1 HQGSPALQ
9 RAGARMTRYSGLV
22 KKATLRTAT
31 LAWLFVL
38 AQFGLLAAL
47 LLVPPW
53 RWAWQPAGV
62 VLLLLAVLLG
72 AWTLLHNRPGN
83 FNVRPQPRAQGH
95 LVTDGPYRWMRH
107 PMYVTVLL
115 GAAGWALCAG
125 GSGRALIVLAL
136 LLVLN
141 AKAALE
147 ERLLL
152 ARWPEYAAYRAR
164 TRRFVPGLW

>member
-1 HQGSPALQ
+1 MTTPALH
-9 RAGARMTRYSGLV
+9 
-22 KKATLRTAT
+22 TAT
-31 LAWLFVL
+31 LAWLYVL

-47 LLVPPW
+47 LVVPPW
-53 RWAWQPAGV
+53 QWTWRLAGS
-62 VLLLLAVLLG
+62 VLLLLALLLG
-72 AWTLLHNRPGN
+72 AWTLLYNRPGN
-83 FNVRPQPRAQGH
+83 FNVQPQPRARGH
-95 LVTDGPYRWMRH
+95 LVTDGPYRRVRH

-115 GAAGWALCAG
+115 GAAGWADCAG
-125 GSGRALIVLAL
+125 GVWRVLIVLLL

-164 TRRFVPGLW
+164 TWRFVPGLW

>member
-1 HQGSPALQ
+1 
-9 RAGARMTRYSGLV
+9 MTRYSGLV

-72 AWTLLHNRPGN
+72 AWTLL
-83 FNVRPQPRAQGH
+83 
-95 LVTDGPYRWMRH
+95 
-107 PMYVTVLL
+107 
-115 GAAGWALCAG
+115 
-125 GSGRALIVLAL
+125 
-136 LLVLN
+136 
-141 AKAALE
+141 
-147 ERLLL
+147 
-152 ARWPEYAAYRAR
+152 
-164 TRRFVPGLW
+164 